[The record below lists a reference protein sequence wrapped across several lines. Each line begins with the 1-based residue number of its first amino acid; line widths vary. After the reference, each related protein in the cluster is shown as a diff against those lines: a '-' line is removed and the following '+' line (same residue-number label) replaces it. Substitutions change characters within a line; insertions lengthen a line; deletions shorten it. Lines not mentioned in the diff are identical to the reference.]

1 MTTKALEFIEMLFTA
16 ISEDSSIPYEIKPYL
31 MEMQIPLIKV
41 SEDKFLFTEATHPAR
56 ICLMLLTKISS
67 SGKDVRELSINIS
80 QITDKLTHVEEINKQ
95 SFVIANRELL
105 KIISAEDKNN
115 IINKYELQDKQ
126 KEKQDKKVQYKQ
138 LIITELQEIISD
150 NSIPILA
157 HELTLK
163 IWPQFMFQMCMA
175 HGVNSAYWIEGIQ
188 IFKKIIEYLQPVKNI
203 EQWNS
208 LNNDYVNFVESINV
222 LLTDSNINKNR
233 IKINTHA
240 LKKAISV
247 NINKYRSDNQVLFS
261 SSEIKNEAE
270 NSEERLMT
278 QKISSLPESVRVG
291 EWYDLYTADNRA
303 ANRLMLS
310 LIVEDKA
317 KLIFVDHRGIKGMV
331 KDADVFAEEL
341 SRFLSRPVK
350 STKPRFADTWN
361 ELIEK
366 IPKFNRRD

>member
-1 MTTKALEFIEMLFTA
+1 MSTKALEFIEMLFTA

-31 MEMQIPLIKV
+31 MGMQIPLIKV
-41 SEDKFLFTEATHPAR
+41 SEDKSLFTEATHPAR

-67 SGKDVRELSINIS
+67 SGKNVRELSIKIS
-80 QITDKLTHVEEINKQ
+80 QITDNLIHVEDINKQ

-105 KIISAEDKNN
+105 QIISEEDKNK
-115 IINKYELQDKQ
+115 IIKEYELQDIQ
-126 KEKQDKKVQYKQ
+126 KKKKDKTDQFKQ
-138 LIITELQEIISD
+138 LVITELQEIISD

-163 IWPQFMFQMCMA
+163 IWPQFMFQKCIA
-175 HGVNSAYWIEGIQ
+175 HGTNSAYWIEGIQ
-188 IFKKIIEYLQPVKNI
+188 KFKKIIECIQPVKTL
-203 EQWNS
+203 EQWYS
-208 LNNDYVNFVESINV
+208 LNNDYENFVETINV
-222 LLTDSNINKNR
+222 LLSDSNINKDR
-233 IKINTHA
+233 ISINTDA
-240 LKKAISV
+240 LRKAISV
-247 NINKYRSDNQVLFS
+247 NINQYRSDNPTLFS
-261 SSEIKNEAE
+261 SSGTNNISDNCEAKTIAE
-270 NSEERLMT
+270 
-278 QKISSLPESVRVG
+278 KINSLPESVKVG

-341 SRFLSRPVK
+341 SRFLSRPVNA
-350 STKPRFADTWN
+350 TKPRFADTWN